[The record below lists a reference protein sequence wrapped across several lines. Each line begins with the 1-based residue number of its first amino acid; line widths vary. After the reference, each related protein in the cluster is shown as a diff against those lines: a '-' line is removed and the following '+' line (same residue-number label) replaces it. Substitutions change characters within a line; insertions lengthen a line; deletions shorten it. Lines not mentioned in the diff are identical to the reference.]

1 MQMQLDWKRRF
12 YVKAAHVSNI
22 VRTVLAANS
31 GTDAEMVSRWVLTRT
46 SRGAVWLFAVLD
58 DRRLPKFE
66 PYEAAAHR
74 LSSSLRGMP
83 VILSNHTGL
92 RYGILLSEKPRW
104 PDLVQFDG
112 WKKGV
117 LQLGV
122 NGRGQV
128 VEMPWSEMGH
138 TLVAGITR
146 YGKSNYLRL
155 VAEQARAEGW
165 QLALCDP
172 DGRTF
177 GKFAG
182 DESLVFPVAK
192 SLDQCNQA
200 LGQLQEIVSQRAR
213 LFAQLSSEPD
223 TLEEYN
229 QQSSSPLPPVLA
241 VLDEFNGTVMALGG
255 PSGTFAKAATRLVWG
270 SGKFGLW
277 VVLAGQDFSKD
288 TVGAVREQMTNR
300 ICFRVANASTSRMI
314 LGRAGAENLDKE
326 GRAMTNRFG
335 TMQVYF
341 MDKSKI
347 GAGSASGLSDS
358 EVRLADYLREN
369 YDGKMTLTALMTF
382 GMPERAA
389 RRLREEW
396 QMRGLA
402 EMRPDRDN
410 ALCLVETGLDAGLD
424 GSDTGSDGLDAGLD
438 AVRTGLDVQ
447 GGLDADSQDLEVSE

>member
-1 MQMQLDWKRRF
+1 MQMQLDWKRRYF
-12 YVKAAHVSNI
+12 EKAAHVSNI
-22 VRTVLAANS
+22 VRTVLASNS

-92 RYGILLSEKPRW
+92 RYGILLSEKPHW
-104 PDLVQFDG
+104 PDLVQPGD
-112 WKKGV
+112 WKRGT

-146 YGKSNYLRL
+146 YGKSNFLRL
-155 VAEQARAEGW
+155 VAEQARAESW

-177 GKFAG
+177 GRFAG

-200 LGQLQEIVSQRAR
+200 LGQLQEIVIQRAR
-213 LFAQLSSEPD
+213 MFSQVASEPD
-223 TLEEYN
+223 TLHEYN
-229 QQSSSPLPPVLA
+229 QQASSPLPPVLA

-255 PSGTFAKAATRLVWG
+255 PSGAFAKAATRLVWG
-270 SGKFGLW
+270 SGKFGVW
-277 VVLAGQDFSKD
+277 VVLAGQDFSKEI
-288 TVGAVREQMTNR
+288 VGPVREQMTTR
-300 ICFRVANASTSRMI
+300 VCFRVANAATSRMI
-314 LGRAGAENLDKE
+314 LGRSGAENLDKE
-326 GRAMTNRFG
+326 GRAITNRFG

-341 MDKSKI
+341 VDKARI
-347 GAGSASGLSDS
+347 GAGSASGLSQA
-358 EVRLADYLREN
+358 EERLADYLREN
-369 YDGKMTLTALMTF
+369 YDGKMTLTALQSY

-389 RRLREEW
+389 RRLREDW
-396 QMRGLA
+396 QTRGLA

-410 ALCLVETGLDAGLD
+410 ALCLVETGLDAG
-424 GSDTGSDGLDAGLD
+424 SDGLDAGLD

-447 GGLDADSQDLEVSE
+447 GGLDANLRDLEVSDL

>member
-1 MQMQLDWKRRF
+1 MQIQLDWKRRYF
-12 YVKAAHVSNI
+12 EKAAHVSNI
-22 VRTVLAANS
+22 VRTVLASNS

-66 PYEAAAHR
+66 PYEAAAYR

-104 PDLVQFDG
+104 PDLVQLGD
-112 WKKGV
+112 WKRGT

-128 VEMPWSEMGH
+128 VEMPWNEMGH

-146 YGKSNYLRL
+146 YGKSNFLRL
-155 VAEQARAEGW
+155 VAEQARAESW
-165 QLALCDP
+165 KLALCDP

-177 GKFAG
+177 GRFAG

-213 LFAQLSSEPD
+213 MFAQVSSEPD
-223 TLEEYN
+223 TLHEYN
-229 QQSSSPLPPVLA
+229 QQASSPLPPVLA

-255 PSGTFAKAATRLVWG
+255 PSGSFAKAVTRLVWG
-270 SGKFGLW
+270 SGKFGVW
-277 VVLAGQDFSKD
+277 VVLAGQDFSKEI
-288 TVGAVREQMTNR
+288 VGPVREQMNIR
-300 ICFRVANASTSRMI
+300 VCFRVANAATSRMI

-326 GRAMTNRFG
+326 GRAITNRFG

-341 MDKSKI
+341 VDKARI
-347 GAGSASGLSDS
+347 GAGSASGLNQD
-358 EVRLADYLREN
+358 EKRLADYLREN
-369 YDGKMTLTALMTF
+369 YDGKMTLTALQSY
-382 GMPERAA
+382 GIPERAA
-389 RRLREEW
+389 RRLRDDW
-396 QMRGLA
+396 RTRGLA

-410 ALCLVETGLDAGLD
+410 ALCLAQTTGL
-424 GSDTGSDGLDAGLD
+424 DTGSDGLD
-438 AVRTGLDVQ
+438 AVRTGLDGQ
-447 GGLDADSQDLEVSE
+447 GGLDANLQDLEVSE